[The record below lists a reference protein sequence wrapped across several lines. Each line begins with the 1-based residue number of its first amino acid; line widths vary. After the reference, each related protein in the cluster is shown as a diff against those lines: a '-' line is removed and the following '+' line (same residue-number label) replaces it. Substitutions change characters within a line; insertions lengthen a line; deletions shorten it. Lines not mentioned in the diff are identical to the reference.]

1 MISQPY
7 GTKCLQKWRQRG
19 VRVIAWTVNNS
30 LQKLYLNNYLGV
42 SSMSDTMDQIPES
55 VLLSSSANS
64 SESKKLELNEGGNLE
79 EETSS

>member
-1 MISQPY
+1 M
-7 GTKCLQKWRQRG
+7 
-19 VRVIAWTVNNS
+19 RVIAWTVNNS

-55 VLLSSSANS
+55 VLLSSSTNTNDS
-64 SESKKLELNEGGNLE
+64 KLELNEGGKLE

>member
-1 MISQPY
+1 M
-7 GTKCLQKWRQRG
+7 
-19 VRVIAWTVNNS
+19 IAWTVNNS

-55 VLLSSSANS
+55 VLLSSSTNTNDS
-64 SESKKLELNEGGNLE
+64 KLELNEGGKLE

>member
-1 MISQPY
+1 MRNASY
-7 GTKCLQKWRQRG
+7 GTKRLQKWRQRG

-55 VLLSSSANS
+55 VLLSSSTNTNDS
-64 SESKKLELNEGGNLE
+64 KLELNEGGKLE

>member
-1 MISQPY
+1 MDIR
-7 GTKCLQKWRQRG
+7 QKWRQRG

-30 LQKLYLNNYLGV
+30 LQKLYINNYLGA

-55 VLLSSSANS
+55 VLLSSSSANAYDL
-64 SESKKLELNEGGNLE
+64 KKLELNEGGKLE